1 MPSSQIELNQPAIPP
16 ATRRIAVRQTAIRR
30 IGLGFALVLTLGACS
45 TVSNVASSL
54 TPNFRWVYKIDIQ
67 QGSVVTQEMAAQLK
81 PGMTRE
87 QVRFVLGTPPLTDI
101 FHTDRWDYPYTMQR
115 RGGPIEKRSFVAQ
128 FEQNRLKSF
137 GGDPLPTEQ
146 EFNLAN
152 PIAPAEPENPSLWE
166 QFKGMFD

>member
-1 MPSSQIELNQPAIPP
+1 MPSSRISLNLPAEPL
-16 ATRRIAVRQTAIRR
+16 ASRQS
-30 IGLGFALVLTLGACS
+30 ALYRLGAGLVIVLAVGGC
-45 TVSNVASSL
+45 TTISNVASGL
-54 TPNFRWVYKIDIQ
+54 TPNFNWVHKIDIQ
-67 QGSVVTQEMAAQLK
+67 QGSVVTQEAAAQLK

-101 FHTDRWDYPYTMQR
+101 FHTDRWDYPFTMQR
-115 RGGPIEKRSFVAQ
+115 RGGPIEKRSFVVH

-152 PIAPAEPENPSLWE
+152 RIEPAPPKDASIWE
-166 QFKGMFD
+166 RLKGMFD